1 MDNEW
6 WKKTKKDIPGSGK
19 FKKRPL
25 QNEEDMKIIF
35 GDITNDESDHWN
47 PMSSNPIIP
56 PWQSE
61 VYDAPEVDDGGNETY
76 NVDDLGGD
84 QLEEEE
90 EAAPSPTIIL
100 AKKRGQGGPD
110 KLKKQRVGTTLVIQ
124 EAVTKISESATSFTA
139 MKLGEVTIPQV
150 MAAVI
155 ECGANYG
162 TNEHYIATELFVKL
176 EQRQM
181 FMTFPDNEFKFNW
194 LTKKYNDKH
203 AK

>member
-1 MDNEW
+1 MDDEW
-6 WKKTKKDIPGSGK
+6 WKKTKKEIPGSGK

-25 QNEEDMKIIF
+25 QNEEDMKIMF

-56 PWQSE
+56 SWQNE
-61 VYDAPEVDDGGNETY
+61 VYDGARVCDGGDITND
-76 NVDDLGGD
+76 VDAIGGD

-100 AKKRGQGGPD
+100 SKKRGQGGPD
-110 KLKKQRVGTTLVIQ
+110 KFKKPRVGTALVIQ
-124 EAVTKISESATSFTA
+124 DAVNKISESAASFTA

-150 MAAVI
+150 MDAVI
-155 ECGANYG
+155 KCGADYG

-181 FMTFPDNEFKFNW
+181 FMTFPDNDFKFNW
-194 LTKKYNDKH
+194 LTRKYNEKH